1 MEWLDEFAGR
11 VATVLAHQLRDSLEA
26 AVKAELR
33 NVVERAVAQETRR
46 YLESV
51 APVDVLMNEMRD
63 AIDPIFVEMTEW
75 VERLANIANKQRAGA
90 RRGSRQNG

>member
-1 MEWLDEFAGR
+1 
-11 VATVLAHQLRDSLEA
+11 
-26 AVKAELR
+26 
-33 NVVERAVAQETRR
+33 
-46 YLESV
+46 V